1 MFCKVSPNASL
12 DFLPFTKPTSW
23 LGSKCQVTMK
33 AWRTSTRWQLG
44 NWRSDSFCGAKG
56 WQRAQSIQTL
66 AAATA
71 VRVHLSKI
79 GIKLGYTL
87 TYYEAWK
94 YASSISKLVK
104 AVNVARSCALAKIGQ
119 DPTQTFRK
127 KGHQNL
133 TGCQQH
139 HWNLSEAHLNSRA
152 VLSNRSR
159 APQTCLS
166 VQAL

>member
-1 MFCKVSPNASL
+1 
-12 DFLPFTKPTSW
+12 
-23 LGSKCQVTMK
+23 MK

-87 TYYEAWK
+87 TYYEA
-94 YASSISKLVK
+94 
-104 AVNVARSCALAKIGQ
+104 
-119 DPTQTFRK
+119 
-127 KGHQNL
+127 
-133 TGCQQH
+133 
-139 HWNLSEAHLNSRA
+139 
-152 VLSNRSR
+152 
-159 APQTCLS
+159 
-166 VQAL
+166 